1 MMLRKSLEFDNRW
14 DPRAPFSIPAFSW
27 KFIRPDHSF
36 SEQNSEEALQE
47 RAAKGNV
54 VLFESEIGQKR
65 FDFCLRTFEEERR
78 QNPELVE
85 LVITSL
91 LRATDCDMK
100 TAIPRMQNYFEFYV
114 EIFGALSFKQ
124 SLTND
129 SELREMVESGI
140 VHVFENCDAKG
151 RCMRVMQYNQIRTG
165 LNSDALQI
173 IKMCHYVTMRTLK
186 NYPMTQKNGFIDV
199 CDMGGLSLENF
210 SLRITR
216 SNLLMSSRFLPC
228 KVHKI
233 CLLRPLYFMKF
244 LLRAVKPYAFPG
256 PMARHFLILSQDP
269 KDLLK
274 DPVSCRPE
282 ILPPLYGGTNTNY
295 SWPMRVRGWTL
306 EEEELE
312 FSSEMGS
319 SCRSES
325 NLNDD
330 NTNSSY
336 NTGSETNNYTG
347 FKGSS
352 CESVG
357 LFRRFL

>member
-1 MMLRKSLEFDNRW
+1 
-14 DPRAPFSIPAFSW
+14 
-27 KFIRPDHSF
+27 
-36 SEQNSEEALQE
+36 
-47 RAAKGNV
+47 
-54 VLFESEIGQKR
+54 
-65 FDFCLRTFEEERR
+65 
-78 QNPELVE
+78 
-85 LVITSL
+85 
-91 LRATDCDMK
+91 
-100 TAIPRMQNYFEFYV
+100 
-114 EIFGALSFKQ
+114 
-124 SLTND
+124 
-129 SELREMVESGI
+129 
-140 VHVFENCDAKG
+140 
-151 RCMRVMQYNQIRTG
+151 
-165 LNSDALQI
+165 
-173 IKMCHYVTMRTLK
+173 
-186 NYPMTQKNGFIDV
+186 
-199 CDMGGLSLENF
+199 
-210 SLRITR
+210 
-216 SNLLMSSRFLPC
+216 
-228 KVHKI
+228 
-233 CLLRPLYFMKF
+233 
-244 LLRAVKPYAFPG
+244 
-256 PMARHFLILSQDP
+256 MARHFLILSQDP

-274 DPVSCRPE
+274 DPVFCRPE